1 MRRSATYTFDDV
13 FFHHFLGG
21 FPQCGISYNNCRRT
35 MCSAVTDENYAASD
49 ILNVNIKSK
58 NGKLQKKAQMC

>member
-1 MRRSATYTFDDV
+1 
-13 FFHHFLGG
+13 
-21 FPQCGISYNNCRRT
+21 

-58 NGKLQKKAQMC
+58 NGKLQKKSTNVLKYTITATVAENETRN

>member
-1 MRRSATYTFDDV
+1 
-13 FFHHFLGG
+13 
-21 FPQCGISYNNCRRT
+21 

-58 NGKLQKKAQMC
+58 NGKLQKKSKILPKYTITATVAENETRN